1 MALLQKDFEAA
12 STLME
17 KQYISQVQL
26 MQKRD
31 ALLQGR
37 QALSQIDQSIAANH
51 NRIEQLGA
59 ALRSSQSAGA
69 EADAD
74 LRLIQAQFDE
84 KQISTHASDGAQV
97 SATRAGEVTNIQVR
111 VGEVV
116 AGNQT
121 MGLVVPDGIRSAQ
134 RAELWVPSRA
144 VGFIRPGNTVW
155 VMFDAFPY
163 QTFGVG
169 KGRVVDVSS
178 APLMPNELPIPLET
192 KEQMYRVVVALD
204 GDALTAYGRKWVL
217 LPGMR
222 LTADV
227 VLDEKSFL
235 DWLLDPL
242 LAIRKRAGG

>member
-1 MALLQKDFEAA
+1 MLQKDFEAA

-51 NRIEQLGA
+51 NQIEQLGA
-59 ALRSSQSAGA
+59 TLRSSQSAGA
-69 EADAD
+69 EAEAD

-144 VGFIRPGNTVW
+144 VGFIRPGNTVR

-204 GDALTAYGRKWVL
+204 GDALTAYGRKRVL